1 MGDAEAWAV
10 PLHTRVPSVS
20 TRSATGEK
28 VERKR
33 EREREREGRKREMTG
48 GREEDTPRY
57 SIVGVT
63 FSWTMYLTLILPPY
77 KLYGLCGDTTSIG
90 CGPCTQV
97 LGKGGGQLG
106 ACALPLSLA
115 TDDLTG
121 EGAEVTV
128 DMTRHGEPSAVLQVR
143 ERGRRRGITY

>member
-1 MGDAEAWAV
+1 
-10 PLHTRVPSVS
+10 
-20 TRSATGEK
+20 
-28 VERKR
+28 
-33 EREREREGRKREMTG
+33 MTG

-77 KLYGLCGDTTSIG
+77 KLYGLCGDTTAIE
-90 CGPCTQV
+90 CGPCTQTIQV

-143 ERGRRRGITY
+143 ERKRGGEG